1 MNKTFGLVLY
11 TAKVNHAFQSYKVK
25 FSWRSKSN
33 S

>member
-25 FSWRSKSN
+25 FS
-33 S
+33 